1 MGLYAPMLYSYKFN
15 RIFKFYGRTCQMQ
28 FKFLSQRNYIF
39 LQVII
44 TFLETDTTNNKK
56 FYLRGEIDMGF
67 FFR

>member
-1 MGLYAPMLYSYKFN
+1 
-15 RIFKFYGRTCQMQ
+15 MQ

-56 FYLRGEIDMGF
+56 FYLRGETSMGF
-67 FFR
+67 VLFFFF